1 MGVAMSSNAKA
12 MMELFSGM
20 EEAHGEYI
28 IDEDQSSDKKKKE
41 GRAQTMRQPVTEALW
56 AAHLSGEKTLGIIPI
71 RSDSTC
77 YWGAIDIDDYSL
89 DLKTFAIRVYK
100 KELPL
105 IPFRSKS
112 GGCHLVVFFKE
123 PVPAATVQ
131 SKLGEIA
138 AMLGFGRS
146 EIFPKQTRVMIEKG
160 DLGNWLN
167 MPYFGEDKG
176 TRYAL
181 DEKGES
187 LTIAE
192 LLKKAKKARLTE
204 KQFIKI
210 KAVESE
216 GYLPDGPPCLQAL
229 VEQGFPQGTR
239 NNGLFALGVYC
250 RMAYPDS
257 WERELEE
264 LNAKCMDP
272 PLESKEVQVIIKQVA
287 KKDYN
292 YKCNDQ
298 PIASFCNASVCR
310 TRAYGIGGGAMPT
323 MQGLRKLPTD
333 QPVWFLEVNSVTL
346 ELTTE
351 QLQIQPKF
359 QKACMDFIN
368 YMPPKVSER
377 AWQTLIQGL
386 LDNCLVLEKPPE
398 AGISDQF
405 VDLLATFCADGRLR
419 ANSKEELLLGRPW
432 AGADPNNDDLV
443 KVFFRLRDLEEY
455 LVRNGFKYYNRS
467 QIISRLT
474 NGQINA
480 VSHFF
485 KIKGKGVNV
494 WYMAE
499 PEVINGPFELPEMGK
514 DVL

>member
-1 MGVAMSSNAKA
+1 
-12 MMELFSGM
+12 M
-20 EEAHGEYI
+20 EEAHGQYTINE
-28 IDEDQSSDKKKKE
+28 EQASGKKKKE
-41 GRAQTMRQPVTEALW
+41 GVAQTIRQPVTEELW
-56 AAHLSGEKTLGIIPI
+56 QNHLAGNKTLGIIPI

-77 YWGAIDIDDYSL
+77 LWGAIDIDDYSL

-100 KELPL
+100 KNLPL

-112 GGCHLVVFFKE
+112 GGCHLIVFFKT
-123 PVPAATVQ
+123 PIKAAIVQ

-138 AMLGFGRS
+138 ASLGYGRS
-146 EIFPKQTRVMIEKG
+146 EVFPKQTRILVEKG

-167 MPYFGEDKG
+167 MPYFGGDNG

-181 DEKGES
+181 NDKGKA
-187 LTIAE
+187 LKLAE
-192 LLKKAKKARLTE
+192 LLALAKKTRITLKVFE
-204 KQFIKI
+204 KI
-210 KAVESE
+210 KVVET
-216 GYLPDGPPCLQAL
+216 GGLLPDGPPCLQAL
-229 VEQGFPQGTR
+229 IEQGFPQGTR

-250 RMAYPDS
+250 RMAFPDN
-257 WERELEE
+257 WQQKLEE

-272 PLESKEVQVIIKQVA
+272 PLESKEVQTIIKQVG

-298 PIASFCNASVCR
+298 PIASFCNAAVCR
-310 TRAYGIGGGAMPT
+310 TRTYGIGGGAMPT

-359 QKACMDFIN
+359 QKACMDYIN
-368 YMPPKVSER
+368 YMPPKVNDR

-386 LDNCLVLEKPPE
+386 LDKCHVMEKPPE
-398 AGISDQF
+398 AGIGDQF
-405 VDLLATFCADGRLR
+405 IELLSTFCADGRLR

-432 AGADPNNDDLV
+432 AGADPNDDDLV
-443 KVFFRLRDLEEY
+443 KVFFRLRDLEEF

-467 QIISRLT
+467 QIITHLT
-474 NGQINA
+474 NGSVRA

-494 WYMAE
+494 WYMSE
-499 PEVINGPFELPEMGK
+499 PEPLDGPFALPDMGG